1 MKTIPEP
8 SRTNLNFHP
17 DVTLARAVIVV
28 DEDLS
33 ALIPLLEDLGFRVFS
48 LMPGID
54 DNRMAHSTMKDLE
67 IAHLLCNRILVTRR
81 EREFR
86 YIAPIHEFSIIDV
99 AECLPDDLASVAY
112 EISQHW
118 NQLRLRGK
126 QPFTLRLRPDGVPV
140 LEDIWSK

>member
-33 ALIPLLEDLGFRVFS
+33 ALIALLEDLGFRVFS

-54 DNRMAHSTMKDLE
+54 DNRMADSTMADLE

-81 EREFR
+81 AGGEFR

-99 AECLPDDLASVAY
+99 AECPQDDLASVAY

-118 NQLRLRGK
+118 NQLRLRDK
-126 QPFTLRLRPDGVPV
+126 QPFTLRLRRDGVPV
-140 LEDIWSK
+140 LEDLE